1 MGNSP
6 FKRTSTS
13 CIFTKSPSAAY
24 TNIVCESNDT
34 VNLVVEPAFTRWRA
48 SQPKEELAGILS
60 RGAIVSAQVSGRRS
74 LALYPGLNIVGGI
87 QPRGPRDVPMPDISI
102 ICLFRCRMGCAVGL
116 RRSGIVM
123 DISSDVDSAF
133 VISSIEL
140 MSGDA
145 AEDDMDISVV
155 SEGVIDIEPES
166 SGPKHRSGPQS
177 SMF

>member
-1 MGNSP
+1 M
-6 FKRTSTS
+6 
-13 CIFTKSPSAAY
+13 
-24 TNIVCESNDT
+24 
-34 VNLVVEPAFTRWRA
+34 VEPAFTRWRA